1 MQLPTPRKAIGSD
14 PPRSVPDYDCRPQPM
29 RRARPKARG
38 TFLAT
43 VMASLLIGTATAN
56 AAEAVLA
63 PGDAVVSGFS
73 GFRPSGAPM
82 IPGTNP
88 LDRFVINVDGA
99 SAQIQSVGVPGE
111 PPSGQLVAT
120 SSKRQF
126 LARDV
131 GQVFAIT
138 LEETRDA
145 GKLPPNIYLG
155 ATSAFGLHIVRPDAD
170 GDGQPDRTKTGAAG
184 ATWMA
189 GMFAE
194 DKGGSPG
201 AIWRVDGTTGETKL
215 FATLPANSGPGV
227 GDIIHDKEHGQ
238 FFASDLDSGLLHR
251 IDANGQLIDTFDH
264 GVTGRPA
271 KGLAAIAD
279 DGKKADITSAAFDV
293 EKPGTWGFTQKE
305 RRVHGLALRD
315 GRLFY
320 AVDRQVWS
328 IGIRQ
333 DGGFADDARW
343 ELDVE
348 TTTPDQQLSDMLFDK
363 DGRLYVAE
371 RGAQR
376 GSYDFSLFAE
386 AEKAEVKRYRLEMP
400 DDPATPSRWVAVAET
415 YAVGLPAEHKHSNGG
430 ITLGFDYD
438 ETGMLRIGSCGAFLW
453 TTGERLR
460 AGEFAQGDAEGDPA
474 ANADVHGLQGNV
486 ISLVRPENVPP
497 KTSYFTDYD
506 SFFGDAEKAGHMG
519 DVEIWQPCDAAPQT
533 FGDYPPG
540 WIPPGDIPPGF
551 PETFPDPEI
560 PFQANL
566 ELKKRANPKD
576 CFSWGGHWI
585 CRYQVRVRNT
595 GPDNYFGDILVRDWF
610 PANPP
615 GLVTAFANQPPW
627 TCWQVGGPA
636 DTRCWRPDVFLAP
649 GNSVFLTVW
658 AAVPKDPRRCRLTNV
673 AEIEWAPGGSQWNT
687 DPTDDRDGATA
698 IIPDPRC
705 EPKGDRSNLKL
716 KKEALKCVIVGN
728 DVSCGFHVSVENTG
742 PDDFLG
748 PITVRDQLPGVVTSF
763 SWAPMPNWDCA
774 NLGGNT
780 YECKHKAP
788 VNVFLAPT
796 DKVHLWISARV
807 PIPDAKVVNCKLP
820 NRAWIA
826 SPLGAPKNT
835 NPADDADSATADMPA
850 ELCREKETN
859 LRLEKT
865 PATELCSQNGG
876 DFFCKSWIRV
886 FNDGPGVYSGNLH
899 VRDTFPAGTTLLL
912 GPGPWACDPPIG
924 NTRLCKLN
932 GINMPKNTARS
943 FPVWLKVP
951 LAVARQHECRI
962 RNLAKIV
969 VAPGGTPQNTNPADD
984 EDDAVSAIPKD
995 VCDRPEPRSNLK
1007 LTKMSAAGPC
1017 SLDDL
1022 QNSTCSYLIKVE
1034 LTTPGPFNGP
1044 IQVLETAPAGA
1055 NISVVPGADPWTCD
1069 PQVGNT
1075 RLCKLANAVLP
1086 NQGSSTEFEVKLTF
1100 TADEAKQIQ
1109 CKARNVAEITLP
1121 LGAPKNFNA
1130 ADDKDDA
1137 VSNLPAHICSPP
1149 VPRSNLKITKRG
1161 PGLCPREGRGF
1172 KCDWTIDVENTG
1184 PGDFNGNIILN
1195 ETLPG
1200 EPVDASWNAPWNCVG
1215 GGGGGGGAICT
1226 HNNAAIAAGGHLQL
1240 KLSTLFSLDTVR
1252 QLQCHLTNLVEIA
1265 QPAGNTPKNTDSSD
1279 DTAQATA
1286 NVDAAVCQTFPPP
1299 APQQCP
1305 PGYEFDDGQC
1315 VPKNTQCPSGWT
1327 RTPVK
1332 DKCCP
1337 PGERW
1342 NGRTCSQKPI
1352 DPPGLIDPI
1361 PPVIPPVTCPF
1372 GMNEVS
1378 SLRAHYLRE
1387 QGWTVRRLPG
1397 LWCVK
1402 PPRET
1407 PCPPGFEQV
1416 PQSRLDILRQRGW
1429 VLKSVGHGKW
1439 CGKPDREPPHV
1450 SCPSG
1455 MEPVAASRV
1464 GALKEKGWSLL
1475 RLSDGKWCGRP
1486 GKVPPVKECPDGTY
1500 GKYPD
1505 CKRRPPETHKCWNG
1519 DVLPIGKKC
1528 PPEPNCESKGL
1539 VGKWPNCHR
1548 KEPEMKTCPDG
1559 SKVPVAHKCPVRPTC
1574 EAKGMTGKWPNCKPI
1589 IKHCPEGTV
1598 GKYPNCKKI
1607 VRHCPEGTVGKYPN
1621 CRKIVR
1627 PCPPGTFGKYPNC
1640 KRIVKIERKKPQTQI
1655 KRPPTQ
1661 QIQRTNKPV
1670 IR

>member
-1 MQLPTPRKAIGSD
+1 MQLPTPRMAIGSD
-14 PPRSVPDYDCRPQPM
+14 PPRSVQDYDCRPQPM

-38 TFLAT
+38 ALLAT
-43 VMASLLIGTATAN
+43 VLASLLIGTAAAH

-73 GFRPSGAPM
+73 GFRPSGAPL

-88 LDRFVINVDGA
+88 LDQFVINVDGA

-126 LARDV
+126 LARDI

-194 DKGGSPG
+194 DKGGAPG

-293 EKPGTWGFTQKE
+293 EKPETWGFTQKE

-328 IGIRQ
+328 IGIHQ

-415 YAVGLPAEHKHSNGG
+415 YAIGLPAEHKHSNGG

-438 ETGMLRIGSCGAFLW
+438 QTGMLRIGSCGAFLW

-474 ANADVHGLQGNV
+474 ANADVHGLQGNA
-486 ISLVRPENVPP
+486 ISLVRPQNEPP
-497 KTSYFTDYD
+497 MTSYFTDYD

-540 WIPPGDIPPGF
+540 WLPPGDGVPPGF
-551 PETFPDPEI
+551 PPEFPPPEI
-560 PFQANL
+560 PYQANL
-566 ELKKRANPKD
+566 ELKKRANPRT
-576 CFSWGGHWI
+576 CFSWGSHWI
-585 CRYQVRVRNT
+585 CGYQVRVRNT

-636 DTRCWRPDVFLAP
+636 DTRCWRPNVFLAP

-673 AEIEWAPGGSQWNT
+673 AEIEWAPGGSQWNS

-698 IIPDPRC
+698 IIPDPDCRPT
-705 EPKGDRSNLKL
+705 EGRSNLELRKR
-716 KKEALKCVIVGN
+716 ARSTCVPAGT
-728 DVSCGFHVSVENTG
+728 DVVCVFEISVRNTG
-742 PDDFLG
+742 PNDFHG
-748 PITVRDQLPGVVTSF
+748 PIEVRDQFPAGGMIAHAPAANWTCGV
-763 SWAPMPNWDCA
+763 A
-774 NLGGNT
+774 GNVST
-780 YECKHKAP
+780 CQHNGAP
-788 VNVFLAPT
+788 VHLAPGDT
-796 DKVHLWISARV
+796 VTLWSVVRLPLVSVRERDCRV
-807 PIPDAKVVNCKLP
+807 P
-820 NRAWIA
+820 NRAWI
-826 SPLGAPKNT
+826 SNPLGAPLNT
-835 NPADDADSATADMPA
+835 EAGDDADADTHTVPA
-850 ELCREKETN
+850 ALCREPNSN
-859 LRLEKT
+859 LRLQKSPTLDRCVTVASGE
-865 PATELCSQNGG
+865 ALCRYRIDITNT
-876 DFFCKSWIRV
+876 
-886 FNDGPGVYSGNLH
+886 GPGPYSGPIE
-899 VRDTFPAGTTLLL
+899 VRDEFPAGAELLL
-912 GPGPWACDPPIG
+912 GPGPWICDPPVG
-924 NTRLCKLN
+924 NARLCRRPPMVLPT
-932 GINMPKNTARS
+932 GSTTS
-943 FPVWLKVP
+943 FDVWLRLSREEVI
-951 LAVARQHECRI
+951 AQECRI
-962 RNLAKIV
+962 RNRARITF
-969 VAPGGTPQNTNPADD
+969 APGGSAQNTNAGDD
-984 EDDAVSAIPKD
+984 QDDAVMPGPQALCQRQQTNLQIDK
-995 VCDRPEPRSNLK
+995 RSSGCNQIANNYQCNWVI
-1007 LTKMSAAGPC
+1007 TVRNTG
-1017 SLDDL
+1017 
-1022 QNSTCSYLIKVE
+1022 
-1034 LTTPGPFNGP
+1034 PGPFNGN
-1044 IQVLETAPAGA
+1044 IVLQDKLPDAPVAA
-1055 NISVVPGADPWTCD
+1055 TWNDPWVCEGIGGGASDTANCRYE
-1069 PQVGNT
+1069 NAS
-1075 RLCKLANAVLP
+1075 LANGATLVLNMTSTHSATQVRQNGCRMTNAVSIVEP
-1086 NQGSSTEFEVKLTF
+1086 TGGSE
-1100 TADEAKQIQ
+1100 
-1109 CKARNVAEITLP
+1109 RNT
-1121 LGAPKNFNA
+1121 NA
-1130 ADDKDDA
+1130 ADD
-1137 VSNLPAHICSPP
+1137 
-1149 VPRSNLKITKRG
+1149 
-1161 PGLCPREGRGF
+1161 
-1172 KCDWTIDVENTG
+1172 
-1184 PGDFNGNIILN
+1184 
-1195 ETLPG
+1195 
-1200 EPVDASWNAPWNCVG
+1200 
-1215 GGGGGGGAICT
+1215 
-1226 HNNAAIAAGGHLQL
+1226 
-1240 KLSTLFSLDTVR
+1240 
-1252 QLQCHLTNLVEIA
+1252 
-1265 QPAGNTPKNTDSSD
+1265 TDSV
-1279 DTAQATA
+1279 TTGVTP
-1286 NVDAAVCQTFPPP
+1286 NFCVEPI
-1299 APQQCP
+1299 QQQLVKCP
-1305 PGYEFDDGQC
+1305 PGYELDDGQC
-1315 VPKNTQCPSGWT
+1315 VPKTTQCPSGWT

-1342 NGRTCSQKPI
+1342 NGRTCSERPI
-1352 DPPGLIDPI
+1352 EPPGLIDPI
-1361 PPVIPPVTCPF
+1361 PPVIPPPLVFCP
-1372 GMNEVS
+1372 GDMQQVS

-1416 PQSRLDILRQRGW
+1416 PQSRLDVLRQRGW

-1439 CGKPDREPPHV
+1439 CGRPDREPPHV

-1455 MEPVAASRV
+1455 MEQVPASRV
-1464 GALKEKGWSLL
+1464 GTLKEKGWSLL

-1486 GKVPPVKECPDGTY
+1486 GKEPPVKECPDGTY

-1505 CKRRPPETHKCWNG
+1505 CKQRPPETHKCWNG

-1539 VGKWPNCHR
+1539 VGKWPNCKRKEPETKTCPDGTVVLLGRKCPERPTCEDKGMIGKWPNCHR
-1548 KEPEMKTCPDG
+1548 KEPELKTCPDG
-1559 SKVPVAHKCPVRPTC
+1559 SKVPVARKCPVRPTC

-1640 KRIVKIERKKPQTQI
+1640 KKIVKIERQKPI
-1655 KRPPTQ
+1655 DK
-1661 QIQRTNKPV
+1661 IQRKPNFPQNKGPV